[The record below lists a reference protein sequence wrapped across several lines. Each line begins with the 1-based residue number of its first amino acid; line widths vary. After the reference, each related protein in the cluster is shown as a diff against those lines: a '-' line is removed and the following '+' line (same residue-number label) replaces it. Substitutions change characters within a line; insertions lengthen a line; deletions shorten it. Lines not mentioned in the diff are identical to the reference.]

1 MAVYGFDVRA
11 AFWPM
16 VPVLGLFIA
25 LLALPYLV
33 NYALWHV
40 ADAFYREV
48 LAAAVERFDTFY
60 FGYLGVL
67 SALVL
72 FAMLEHAT
80 PLPRKFAVFGLAA
93 VAALSTLV
101 VPTAGYATQ
110 ASIKEAALLCRE
122 RQLEP
127 VMWRLNAPSFSV
139 YRGAPTPSR
148 ELFLALNRIGPATS
162 DVLWANITVLGDGMV
177 AFALCLPLW
186 RRRPDLLWALAFV
199 ALLGTLWV
207 HGMKPFVDVARPP
220 AVLGDQVH
228 IIGRAYKAHSF
239 PSGHATTAF
248 AIGGL
253 LALGLTSRLWAGAI
267 VALAVVVAASRAV
280 VGVHWPLD
288 ILAGAFGGWLAA
300 VCALWLAKRTWR
312 FGERPLV

>member
-1 MAVYGFDVRA
+1 MKH
-11 AFWPM
+11 WPSWL
-16 VPVLGLFIA
+16 VPAI
-25 LLALPYLV
+25 
-33 NYALWHV
+33 
-40 ADAFYREV
+40 
-48 LAAAVERFDTFY
+48 
-60 FGYLGVL
+60 
-67 SALVL
+67 
-72 FAMLEHAT
+72 
-80 PLPRKFAVFGLAA
+80 
-93 VAALSTLV
+93 AALGFV
-101 VPTAGYATQ
+101 
-110 ASIKEAALLCRE
+110 ALYGLDANR
-122 RQLEP
+122 
-127 VMWRLNAPSFSV
+127 A
-139 YRGAPTPSR
+139 
-148 ELFLALNRIGPATS
+148 LFLALNKIGPATS

-228 IIGRAYKAHSF
+228 IIGRAYQAHSF

-253 LALGLTSRLWAGAI
+253 LALGLASRLWAAAL
-267 VALAVVVAASRAV
+267 VALALVVALSRAV

-300 VCALWLAKRTWR
+300 VGALWLAKRTWR
-312 FGERPLV
+312 FGERPLVQWTLALLLTACAVALVLGYPNEYPQADLFQRAIGICCIAAAAARLKRAAR

>member
-1 MAVYGFDVRA
+1 LKHWPSWLVPAIAALGF
-11 AFWPM
+11 
-16 VPVLGLFIA
+16 
-25 LLALPYLV
+25 LALYGL
-33 NYALWHV
+33 
-40 ADAFYREV
+40 DANRV
-48 LAAAVERFDTFY
+48 
-60 FGYLGVL
+60 
-67 SALVL
+67 
-72 FAMLEHAT
+72 
-80 PLPRKFAVFGLAA
+80 
-93 VAALSTLV
+93 
-101 VPTAGYATQ
+101 
-110 ASIKEAALLCRE
+110 
-122 RQLEP
+122 
-127 VMWRLNAPSFSV
+127 
-139 YRGAPTPSR
+139 
-148 ELFLALNRIGPATS
+148 LFLALNKIGPATS

-228 IIGRAYKAHSF
+228 IIGRAYQAHSF

-253 LALGLTSRLWAGAI
+253 LALGLASRLWAAALVTLALV
-267 VALAVVVAASRAV
+267 VALSRAV

-300 VCALWLAKRTWR
+300 VCALWLAKHTWR
-312 FGERPLV
+312 FGERPLVQWTLALLLTACALSLVLGYPNEYPQADLFQRAIGICCIAAAAARLKRAAR